1 MVIIDQYYYKR
12 LVIVPLNI
20 VLYNVFGGDVGPDI
34 FGTEPWWFYILNGL
48 LNFNILFLAAL
59 ASFPV
64 LVCSQTHLYISE
76 KAIDDCEN
84 PPNSISSLMRNCS
97 C

>member
-1 MVIIDQYYYKR
+1 MV
-12 LVIVPLNI
+12 VPLNI

-59 ASFPV
+59 LSLPALVSVTATFLSLSVRTRTATNLYFSPV
-64 LVCSQTHLYISE
+64 
-76 KAIDDCEN
+76 N
-84 PPNSISSLMRNCS
+84 
-97 C
+97 

>member
-48 LNFNILFLAAL
+48 LNFNVLFLAAL
-59 ASFPV
+59 ASLPV
-64 LVCSQTHLYISE
+64 LVCQRRQ
-76 KAIDDCEN
+76 
-84 PPNSISSLMRNCS
+84 SLMFKRKEQTIANALLTRFHLS
-97 C
+97 CEHSY